1 MSLLQLAEHAV
12 FDDTDEAG
20 VILDTRQSV
29 YLSLNVTATCIL
41 QVALR
46 HDTADEVIARLRD
59 RFAATD
65 ETLRAGLDSL
75 TAELGRRALLAT
87 ATRRESR

>member
-1 MSLLQLAEHAV
+1 LLQLAEHAV

-29 YLSLNVTATCIL
+29 YLGLNVTATCIL

-46 HDTADEVIARLRD
+46 HDTTDEVIAQLRD
-59 RFAATD
+59 RFEASD
-65 ETLRAGLDSL
+65 ETLRSGLDSL

-87 ATRRESR
+87 ETLRESR

>member
-1 MSLLQLAEHAV
+1 MSLLHLADHAV

-29 YLSLNVTATCIL
+29 YLSLNVTATRIL

-46 HDTADEVIARLRD
+46 HDTTDEVIAQLRG

-65 ETLRAGLDSL
+65 ETLRAGLNTL
-75 TAELGRRALLAT
+75 TAELDRRALLAT
-87 ATRRESR
+87 RPEPR